1 MDANYN
7 VADETIMFY
16 TKIFFQNFQM
26 PSADQL
32 TNMTT
37 SAISFSECFD
47 DLNEEKEV
55 LKQILEHPINYIL
68 INYSG
73 AFSPKVLGR
82 LDTSFSLAS
91 LEWICYRDTKFL
103 TPLKKEYYSDSTRPS
118 SKVTTLKDVVTLRGF
133 LKVEIACLFSRM
145 AKTKGIA
152 LRPSLLDVVNSQPLK
167 QVGEE

>member
-1 MDANYN
+1 METNYN

-16 TKIFFQNFQM
+16 TKIFFQNFQT

-47 DLNEEKEV
+47 DLQEEKEI
-55 LKQILEHPINYIL
+55 LKLILEHPINYVL
-68 INYSG
+68 TKYSG
-73 AFSPKVLGR
+73 AFSGKVLAR

-145 AKTKGIA
+145 AKTKGVA
-152 LRPSLLDVVNSQPLK
+152 LKPDLLDTFNVKPLTA
-167 QVGEE
+167 VGEE